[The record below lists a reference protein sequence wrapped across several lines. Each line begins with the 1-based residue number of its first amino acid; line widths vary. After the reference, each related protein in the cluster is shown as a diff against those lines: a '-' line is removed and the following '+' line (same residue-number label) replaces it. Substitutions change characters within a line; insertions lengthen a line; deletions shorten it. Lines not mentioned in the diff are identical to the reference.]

1 MLPSGVCL
9 RRIGPADA
17 MVIAVAVM
25 SKRKQTQLLASN
37 YRTFLLAELLIFVT
51 QKGPSTHV
59 IDATSFVTMWDATIQ
74 KEAISYISSYQ
85 MLTAD
90 KNSKSY

>member
-1 MLPSGVCL
+1 MPPSGVCL

-17 MVIAVAVM
+17 IVIVVAVV
-25 SKRKQTQLLASN
+25 SKHEQ
-37 YRTFLLAELLIFVT
+37 TFLLANLYTFVT

-59 IDATSFVTMWDATIQ
+59 IDATSFVTMWGTTIQ
-74 KEAISYISSYQ
+74 EEAISYISIYQ
-85 MLTAD
+85 TLTAD